1 MMHSRGIPELRYTK
15 GVSNFQGDEGRG
27 SDAGRG
33 GGRSYTSNSEM
44 HTMEDDAYEADQK
57 LQYLEDGYEDEDY
70 TIEDGD
76 YTIDEDPSH
85 QFTAYTPGANSYTRR
100 ITAGEDRSY
109 HDSSRG
115 GSYRDQIAA
124 YSQSGNSYRELAG
137 DEHKSLRSNRSGK
150 RVLPAISA
158 HNSSKSRRVLP
169 AISEVPHNSS
179 KSSVGQSSSRRG
191 GAGAALVVDNL
202 SQSELGWDEASASQY
217 G

>member
-1 MMHSRGIPELRYTK
+1 MHSRGIPELRYTK
-15 GVSNFQGDEGRG
+15 GVSNFQGDEGRS
-27 SDAGRG
+27 SDSHG
-33 GGRSYTSNSEM
+33 GGRSYTSTSEM

-70 TIEDGD
+70 TIEDAD

-85 QFTAYTPGANSYTRR
+85 QFTAYGSGADSDPGANSYTRG
-100 ITAGEDRSY
+100 ISADDDRSY

-115 GSYRDQIAA
+115 GPYLQIAA
-124 YSQSGNSYRELAG
+124 HSKSGNSYRELAG
-137 DEHKSLRSNRSGK
+137 NDHKSLKSNRSRK
-150 RVLPAISA
+150 RVVSPTSA
-158 HNSSKSRRVLP
+158 
-169 AISEVPHNSS
+169 VPRTSS

-191 GAGAALVVDNL
+191 AVSSSRRGGASAALVVDNH

>member
-1 MMHSRGIPELRYTK
+1 M
-15 GVSNFQGDEGRG
+15 SNFQGDEGRG
-27 SDAGRG
+27 SDSHG
-33 GGRSYTSNSEM
+33 GGRSYTSTSEM

-70 TIEDGD
+70 TIEDAD

-85 QFTAYTPGANSYTRR
+85 QFTAYNPGADYDPGANSYTRG
-100 ITAGEDRSY
+100 ISADDDRSY

-115 GSYRDQIAA
+115 GPYLQIAA
-124 YSQSGNSYRELAG
+124 HSKSGNSYRELAG
-137 DEHKSLRSNRSGK
+137 DDHKSLKSNRSRK
-150 RVLPAISA
+150 RVVSPT
-158 HNSSKSRRVLP
+158 
-169 AISEVPHNSS
+169 

-191 GAGAALVVDNL
+191 GAGAALGVSSSRRGGASAALVVDNH